1 MPLRQ
6 RQKIQKVLW
15 SITTMVTSAPSH
27 GTLFD
32 VLLASGENYAER
44 TAFIYRAAGSEL
56 HVSYAKLLE
65 DALILAKAFASHKID
80 KGSKVMLLSDN
91 RYAWIVTDIALIS
104 LGAVSVPR
112 GSDTPTQ
119 ELEYILDHADC
130 EFLVIETEAL
140 LKAHS
145 PMLKKTKRLRTIF
158 IIEGEK
164 THRWFDSVYSFN
176 DILDDRTITPRDR
189 EDFIARRYALNL
201 DDTFTLIYTSGTTG
215 HPKGVI
221 LTHRNIMY
229 NVRTLPEIIALTEAD
244 SFVSI
249 LPSWHIFERACEY
262 LALAQGCCTVY
273 STIKT
278 FAADLETY
286 KPTLVATVPR
296 LWESMY
302 SKINQTLEKQ
312 DPRKARIFKKLVAV
326 SASYRFHRRRL
337 YNQLPRFERSNP
349 LVAAGQKLLSLALIL
364 ALFLPYRF
372 AQKKLAAVQARFGG
386 RLRMAISGGGSLP
399 AYLDEWIDAIG
410 IRIVNAYGMTECAPA
425 IAGRALN
432 CDIFGTL
439 GPPTRDTVL
448 RIVAEDGTILPAG
461 VEGEIQI
468 RGEQVFPGYYRND
481 EENAVAFT
489 ADGFFRTGDLGKLT
503 LTGELVLTGRA
514 KEIIVLASG
523 ENIDPSRIEAAISQ
537 FPFVTDAVLVGQD
550 KKGLGALIVPDMEQL
565 RAFFADKADQLAE
578 TKEQLLSDQ
587 QVLDRVKAEIN
598 KLLHPKKGFKPFEKL
613 QNIHFLDKEFTAG
626 EELTNTLKKKRH
638 VIETK
643 YREIISKLLK

>member
-1 MPLRQ
+1 
-6 RQKIQKVLW
+6 
-15 SITTMVTSAPSH
+15 MVTAVTPQ

-32 VLLASGENYAER
+32 TLLASCENYAEHN
-44 TAFIYRAAGSEL
+44 AFIYRAAGSEF
-56 HVSYAKLLE
+56 HVSYTKLFE
-65 DALILAKAFASHKID
+65 DALILAKAFASHKVG

-91 RYAWIVTDIALIS
+91 RYGWIVTDFALIS
-104 LGAVSVPR
+104 LGAISVPR

-119 ELEYILDHADC
+119 ELEYILAHADC

-145 PMLKKTKRLRTIF
+145 TMLKKMKNLRSVF
-158 IIEGEK
+158 VIEGGK
-164 THRWFDSVYSFN
+164 THRWFDNVYSYN
-176 DILDDRTITPRDR
+176 DILDDRTITPSDR
-189 EDFIARRYALNL
+189 EEFIARRYALGL

-215 HPKGVI
+215 NPKGVI

-229 NVRTLPEIIALTEAD
+229 NVRTLPEIIALKETD

-262 LALAQGCCTVY
+262 LALSQGCCTVY

-312 DPRKARIFKKLVAV
+312 DPHKARIFKKLVSI
-326 SASYRFHRRRL
+326 SATYRFHRRRL
-337 YNQLPRFERSNP
+337 KNQLPRFRQLNP
-349 LVAAGQKLLSLALIL
+349 LVVVWEKLISLSMLVT
-364 ALFLPYRF
+364 LFLPYRF

-399 AYLDEWIDAIG
+399 TYLDEWIDAIG

-439 GPPTRDTVL
+439 GPPTKDTEL
-448 RIVAEDGTILPAG
+448 RIVAEDGRTLPAG
-461 VEGEIQI
+461 EEGEIQV
-468 RGEQVFPGYYRND
+468 RGEQVFPGYYQND
-481 EENAVAFT
+481 EENAAAFS
-489 ADGFFRTGDLGKLT
+489 ADGFFHTGDLGKLT
-503 LTGELVLTGRA
+503 LSGELVITGRS

-523 ENIDPSRIEAAISQ
+523 ENIDPSRIESTITQ
-537 FPFVTDAVLVGQD
+537 LPFVTDAVLVGQD
-550 KKGLGALIVPDMEQL
+550 KKGLGALIVPDLELL
-565 RAFFADKADQLAE
+565 REFIADKAEQLAE
-578 TKEQLLSDQ
+578 TKDQLLSNQ

-598 KLLHPKKGFKPFEKL
+598 KLLNAKKGFKPFEKL

>member
-1 MPLRQ
+1 MA
-6 RQKIQKVLW
+6 
-15 SITTMVTSAPSH
+15 SAITPQ
-27 GTLFD
+27 GTLYD
-32 VLLASGENYAER
+32 TLLAGCENYADHS
-44 TAFIYRAAGSEL
+44 AFIYRAAGSEFQ
-56 HVSYAKLLE
+56 VSYAKLFE
-65 DALILAKAFASHKID
+65 DALVLSKAFASHKIG

-91 RYAWIVTDIALIS
+91 CYGWIVTDFALIS
-104 LGAVSVPR
+104 LGAISVPR

-119 ELEYILDHADC
+119 ELEYILEHAGC

-145 PMLKKTKRLRTIF
+145 PMLKKMKKLRSVF
-158 IIEGEK
+158 VIEGGK
-164 THRWFDSVYSFN
+164 THRWFDNVYSYN
-176 DILDDRTITPRDR
+176 DILDTRNITPIDR
-189 EDFIARRYALNL
+189 EEFIARRYALGL

-215 HPKGVI
+215 NPKGVI

-229 NVRTLPEIIALTEAD
+229 NVRTLPEIIALKETD

-262 LALAQGCCTVY
+262 LALSQGCCTVY
-273 STIKT
+273 SSIKT

-312 DPRKARIFKKLVAV
+312 NPRKARMFKKLVAI

-337 YNQLPRFERSNP
+337 KNQLPRFHKLNP
-349 LVAAGQKLLSLALIL
+349 LVDVAHKLVSLSMLV

-399 AYLDEWIDAIG
+399 TYLDEWIDAIG

-432 CDIFGTL
+432 CEIFGTL
-439 GPPTRDTVL
+439 GPPTKGTEL
-448 RIVAEDGTILPAG
+448 RIVADNGRILPAG
-461 VEGEIQI
+461 EEGEILV
-468 RGEQVFPGYYRND
+468 RGEQVFPGYYQDDTENRN
-481 EENAVAFT
+481 AFT

-503 LTGELVLTGRA
+503 LSGELVITGRS

-523 ENIDPSRIEAAISQ
+523 ENIDPSRIESTITQ
-537 FPFVTDAVLVGQD
+537 LPFVTDAVLVGQD
-550 KKGLGALIVPDMEQL
+550 KKGLGALIIPDMELL
-565 RAFFADKADQLAE
+565 REFIADKAEQLTETKDQLLA
-578 TKEQLLSDQ
+578 DQ
-587 QVLDRVKAEIN
+587 KVLDRVKTEIN
-598 KLLHPKKGFKPFEKL
+598 KLLNAKKGFKPFEKL

>member
-1 MPLRQ
+1 
-6 RQKIQKVLW
+6 
-15 SITTMVTSAPSH
+15 MVTAVTPQ
-27 GTLFD
+27 GTLLD
-32 VLLASGENYAER
+32 ALLASCENYAGHN
-44 TAFIYRAAGSEL
+44 AFIYRAAGSEF
-56 HVSYAKLLE
+56 HVSYAKLFE
-65 DALILAKAFASHKID
+65 DALILAKAFASHKVG

-91 RYAWIVTDIALIS
+91 RYGWIVTDFALIS
-104 LGAVSVPR
+104 LGAISVPR

-119 ELEYILDHADC
+119 ELEYILAHADC

-145 PMLKKTKRLRTIF
+145 PMLKKMKKMRSVF
-158 IIEGEK
+158 VIEGGK
-164 THRWFDSVYSFN
+164 THRWFDNVYSYN
-176 DILDDRTITPRDR
+176 DILDDRTITPTDR
-189 EDFIARRYALNL
+189 EEFIARRYALNL

-215 HPKGVI
+215 NPKGVI

-229 NVRTLPEIIALTEAD
+229 NVRTLPEIIALKETD

-262 LALAQGCCTVY
+262 LALSQGCCTIY

-312 DPRKARIFKKLVAV
+312 DPRKARIFKKLVAI
-326 SASYRFHRRRL
+326 SATYRFHRRRL
-337 YNQLPRFERSNP
+337 KNQLPRFRQLNP
-349 LVAAGQKLLSLALIL
+349 LVVVWKKLVSLSMLVT
-364 ALFLPYRF
+364 LFFPYRF

-399 AYLDEWIDAIG
+399 TYLDEWIDAIG

-432 CDIFGTL
+432 CEIFGTL
-439 GPPTRDTVL
+439 GPPTKDTEL
-448 RIVAEDGTILPAG
+448 RIVAEDGRVLAAG
-461 VEGEIQI
+461 EEGEIQV
-468 RGEQVFPGYYRND
+468 RGEQVFPGYYQND
-481 EENAVAFT
+481 EENASAFT

-503 LTGELVLTGRA
+503 LSGELVITGRS

-523 ENIDPSRIEAAISQ
+523 ENIDPSRIESTITQ
-537 FPFVTDAVLVGQD
+537 LPFVTDAVLVGQD
-550 KKGLGALIVPDMEQL
+550 KKGLGALIVPDLDLL
-565 RAFFADKADQLAE
+565 REFIADKAEQLAE
-578 TKEQLLSDQ
+578 TKDQLLSNQ

-598 KLLHPKKGFKPFEKL
+598 KLLNAKKGFKPFEKL